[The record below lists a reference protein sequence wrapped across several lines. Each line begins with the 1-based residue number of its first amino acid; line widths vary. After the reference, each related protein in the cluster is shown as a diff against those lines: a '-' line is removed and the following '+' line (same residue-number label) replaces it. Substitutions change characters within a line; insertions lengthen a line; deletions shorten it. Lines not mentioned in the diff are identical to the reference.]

1 VEIDTATSFVVG
13 SELTFGTEDFTAW
26 EVKMQ
31 LQEIEQVLKQ
41 HFVKEK
47 VRSIFGSN
55 ETELIARHAEDGTAP
70 TSFLVKLKDER
81 GLDIERLIILPAGGF
96 TANMPNWMNSH
107 AEAHHATIEILGG
120 VREGRIAFSKL
131 KNCLEFAHAANA
143 NSSEALNV
151 PYIETT
157 TDGVQKQLLTSGTR
171 AHVVKEDGFGFYHNL
186 TNKAD
191 DWLVIKLEKHLRPA
205 QGVDLTKFA
214 DRSYGDSMALASDYY
229 RAVRTHGDEVFH
241 AQPELVSRVANYRDP
256 HQIVPP
262 LIEMLKVFDAGRH
275 EACTVFATLLR
286 IGKKHPE
293 VFHEYAARALAEN
306 FEPAFYLKQLM
317 QKINRSNRVQLGT
330 DGDIIWLSS
339 VRQESGLNQTV
350 DF

>member
-120 VREGRIAFSKL
+120 VREGR
-131 KNCLEFAHAANA
+131 
-143 NSSEALNV
+143 
-151 PYIETT
+151 
-157 TDGVQKQLLTSGTR
+157 
-171 AHVVKEDGFGFYHNL
+171 
-186 TNKAD
+186 
-191 DWLVIKLEKHLRPA
+191 
-205 QGVDLTKFA
+205 
-214 DRSYGDSMALASDYY
+214 M
-229 RAVRTHGDEVFH
+229 
-241 AQPELVSRVANYRDP
+241 
-256 HQIVPP
+256 
-262 LIEMLKVFDAGRH
+262 
-275 EACTVFATLLR
+275 
-286 IGKKHPE
+286 
-293 VFHEYAARALAEN
+293 
-306 FEPAFYLKQLM
+306 
-317 QKINRSNRVQLGT
+317 
-330 DGDIIWLSS
+330 
-339 VRQESGLNQTV
+339 
-350 DF
+350 